1 MSLIRLFVE
10 DDLSL
15 GSIITLSRSQTHYLK
30 NVMRKNIDDY
40 LLIFNGKD
48 GEWKARIKELGRDNC
63 EVKVTRN
70 NREFAE
76 TPDIWLIF
84 SPIKRGRIDF
94 VASKSTE
101 LGVRVIQPIITDN
114 TVVTRVNEKRLRLNA
129 IEAAEQCGALNIPT
143 VRPTIKLS
151 KLLAA
156 WPIQRKIILCDETGV
171 SSPIYKVLQNTSNT
185 KEWAILIG
193 PEGGFSAAEFDKMR
207 QSPSII
213 PVSLGPRTLRSDTA
227 AFAALTCWQ
236 SVLGDWNTDPKIK

>member
-84 SPIKRGRIDF
+84 IAHI
-94 VASKSTE
+94 
-101 LGVRVIQPIITDN
+101 
-114 TVVTRVNEKRLRLNA
+114 
-129 IEAAEQCGALNIPT
+129 AA
-143 VRPTIKLS
+143 K
-151 KLLAA
+151 
-156 WPIQRKIILCDETGV
+156 
-171 SSPIYKVLQNTSNT
+171 
-185 KEWAILIG
+185 
-193 PEGGFSAAEFDKMR
+193 
-207 QSPSII
+207 
-213 PVSLGPRTLRSDTA
+213 
-227 AFAALTCWQ
+227 
-236 SVLGDWNTDPKIK
+236 